1 MKVNKW
7 FKVAALAT
15 TIGLGACM
23 VTGCGKSSSASEN
36 SDTITF
42 MFRGAEDE
50 KKAYQAAIDEFEKK
64 EKRKETK
71 RRTNKNCKRCPI
83 HDEAKSGNEKSCK
96 RTYD

>member
-50 KKAYQAAIDEFEKK
+50 KKLIKLLLMNLRKK
-64 EKRKETK
+64 KM
-71 RRTNKNCKRCPI
+71 
-83 HDEAKSGNEKSCK
+83 
-96 RTYD
+96 